1 MAPVRRKPRH
11 EARQARTDVYR
22 QHILAAAE
30 RVFAEHGF
38 ETAKVQDISKV
49 VGLSMG
55 TIYAVFPSKEDL
67 FRALL
72 DARGR
77 ELLGLA
83 RDVVAR
89 QAPPL
94 ETVRALSA
102 AYIDYFVAHPEFL
115 RMHLREGTSWV
126 LTPSAG
132 GNGRAELWRDAHA
145 LQADIFRR
153 GIAQGVFVDEDPGFL
168 AKLYSAMDQVVLS
181 DWVTSGM
188 KASRDEL
195 VRRLQALVERAFCR
209 ATRPTRSVTSPPA
222 DSAASRRRR

>member
-94 ETVRALSA
+94 ETLRALSA
-102 AYIDYFVAHPEFL
+102 AYVDYFVVHPDFL

-132 GNGRAELWRDAHA
+132 GNGRAQLWRDIHA

-153 GIAQGVFVDEDPGFL
+153 GVAQGVFVDEDPGFL

-181 DWVTSGM
+181 DWVTTGM
-188 KASRDEL
+188 KANRDEL
-195 VRRLQALVERAFCR
+195 VRRLQALIERAFCR
-209 ATRPTRSVTSPPA
+209 PTRHTG
-222 DSAASRRRR
+222 AAKSTRQS